1 MTVLEDWVNLS
12 PQTPL
17 DAVRMNARDRL
28 LLASLVQ
35 LARDP
40 DALFAGAVTRNA
52 DGAATSAV
60 VEWPDKVNGVAVSGT
75 YSGIASTTF
84 PGSINSYTITRNVT
98 PTVTYTQPAV
108 TRDASGYI
116 TNRPPITV
124 T

>member
-1 MTVLEDWVNLS
+1 MPKRNWVNG
-12 PQTPL
+12 QAGNTPL
-17 DAVRMNARDRL
+17 DAARMNALETDL
-28 LLASLVQ
+28 DAALMA

-60 VEWPDKVNGVAVSGT
+60 VKWPDGVDGT
-75 YSGIASTTF
+75 YSGTASTSF
-84 PGSINSYTITRNVT
+84 PGSIDAYTITRVGS

-108 TRDASGYI
+108 TRDATTGYV

-124 T
+124 S